1 MDFYS
6 FSPVVQ
12 KGYNRRCQGSSKA
25 ALKGCEYSQA
35 ATGLAAQR
43 QQLPNAVPV
52 QGDPE
57 RLGWVTPRLNEG
69 H

>member
-1 MDFYS
+1 MDLYS

-12 KGYNRRCQGSSKA
+12 KGYNGWHQGSSKA